1 MSTLPATF
9 STHILFKLSA
19 VQKTLDAFDT
29 PAAHITFNNSSVE
42 AFSEPRGVVLQCV
55 HSSQLLLVCC
65 FFLNKFNETHI

>member
-9 STHILFKLSA
+9 SARVLFQLGA

-55 HSSQLLLVCC
+55 HSSQLLPFFCLV
-65 FFLNKFNETHI
+65 FF